1 MNRRYNLGCNAGE
14 EGAATNMAP
23 PRVGAQRVVWSLA
36 ALVFMGLAVGA
47 PVQMVRA
54 QRARASA
61 STGADAGSVK
71 VSMVALSFR
80 PADLAVRKGTEVVF
94 ENDDVTVHTVNGAN
108 GGPVDSG
115 SLAPRK
121 VYKVVINE
129 VLDYV
134 CLIHPSMRGKII
146 LTG

>member
-1 MNRRYNLGCNAGE
+1 
-14 EGAATNMAP
+14 MAP
-23 PRVGAQRVVWSLA
+23 PRVDIQRAVWSVAVLVFA
-36 ALVFMGLAVGA
+36 ALAIGA

-54 QRARASA
+54 QRARDAAASGAGAA
-61 STGADAGSVK
+61 SVATSVK

-80 PADLAVRKGTEVVF
+80 PAQLAVRKGTEVLF

-115 SLAPRK
+115 SLPPRK
-121 VYKVVINE
+121 VYKLVVNE
-129 VLDYV
+129 VLEYV
-134 CLIHPSMRGKII
+134 CLIHPTMRGKII

>member
-1 MNRRYNLGCNAGE
+1 M
-14 EGAATNMAP
+14 AAP
-23 PRVGAQRVVWSLA
+23 KVDAQRVVWTVVVLGFVALA
-36 ALVFMGLAVGA
+36 AGG
-47 PVQMVRA
+47 PVQIVRA
-54 QRARASA
+54 QRAASA
-61 STGADAGSVK
+61 AEAPRYGADSVR

-80 PADLAVRKGTEVVF
+80 PALIAVRKGTEVVF
-94 ENDDVTVHTVNGAN
+94 ENDDVTAHTVNGAA

-115 SLAPRK
+115 LLPPRK
-121 VYKVVINE
+121 IYKLVINE

>member
-1 MNRRYNLGCNAGE
+1 V
-14 EGAATNMAP
+14 AP
-23 PRVGAQRVVWSLA
+23 PRVDIQRVVWSAAVLVFA
-36 ALVFMGLAVGA
+36 ALAIGA
-47 PVQMVRA
+47 PVQMVRTA
-54 QRARASA
+54 QARDRAAAGASA
-61 STGADAGSVK
+61 GSRTSVVK

-80 PADLAVRKGTEVVF
+80 PAQLAVRKGTEVVF

-115 SLAPRK
+115 SLPPRK
-121 VYKVVINE
+121 VYKLVINE

-134 CLIHPSMRGKII
+134 CLIHPTMRGKII